1 MFGASDCWQMFRT
14 YSKYNR
20 HFMNSIDKKNRRGLL
35 KTVLG
40 SAFAGLMLPLR
51 RAAAA
56 DERRLDFC
64 HTHTGKRLDVVYKR
78 NGEYVPEALSDIN
91 AFLFDFR
98 TGDVAAMDPSLIDLI
113 YDLREALGSDGTY
126 EVISGYRS
134 PATNDML
141 RERSGGVAKNSQH
154 LLGKAIDV
162 RLTDIELTE
171 LRDAAIAMQR
181 GGVGYYESSNFVH
194 IDTGRVR
201 RW

>member
-1 MFGASDCWQMFRT
+1 MLRARRT
-14 YSKYNR
+14 YNKR
-20 HFMNSIDKKNRRGLL
+20 FMNPIDNKSRRGLL
-35 KTVLG
+35 KAVLG
-40 SAFAGLMLPLR
+40 SALATLMLPLR
-51 RAAAA
+51 RAGAA
-56 DERRLDFC
+56 DERRLKFF

-98 TGDVAAMDPSLIDLI
+98 TGDSTEMDPHLFDLI
-113 YDLREALGSDGTY
+113 YDLREALGSEGTY
-126 EVISGYRS
+126 EVISAYRS

-141 RERSGGVAKNSQH
+141 RQRSDGVVKNSQH

-162 RLTDIELTE
+162 RLTDVELTK
-171 LRDAAIAMQR
+171 LRDTAITMQR
-181 GGVGYYESSNFVH
+181 GGVGYYATSNFVH